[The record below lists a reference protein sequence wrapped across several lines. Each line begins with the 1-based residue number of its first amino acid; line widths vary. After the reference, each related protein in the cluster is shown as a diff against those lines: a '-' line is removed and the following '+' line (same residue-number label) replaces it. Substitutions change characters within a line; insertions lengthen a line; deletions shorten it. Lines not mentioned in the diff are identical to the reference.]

1 MNAYQNFK
9 ALHAGPTPLLIGN
22 VWNVQSARVFERL
35 DFKALATSSAAMAH
49 ALGFEDGEQM
59 PFDRLLYGVEQIRK
73 HINLPLSVDLER
85 GYGQSAGEIAGN
97 MLALAKLGVV
107 GINIEDSHLVN
118 GKRTLKDSSAFA
130 ELIQELKS
138 ILASQGVELFFNVR
152 CDAFLINEPNALQE
166 GMKRIKIY
174 EAAGADGL
182 FFPGLVD
189 EKGIGA
195 IVSEA
200 TLPVNVMC
208 RPGLPNFGT
217 LEKLGVKRISMG
229 DFLNEYVYASME
241 HMTKR
246 ILTEQ
251 SFSSLFSL

>member
-1 MNAYQNFK
+1 MNAYQHFK
-9 ALHAGPTPLLIGN
+9 ALHEGPSPLLIGN
-22 VWNVQSARVFERL
+22 VWNVQSARIFERL
-35 DFKALATSSAAMAH
+35 DFKALATSSAAMAQ

-59 PFDRLLYGVEQIRK
+59 PFDSLLYGVEQIRK
-73 HINLPLSVDLER
+73 HIRLPLSVDLER
-85 GYGQSAGEIAGN
+85 GYGQTAGEIAGN

-107 GINIEDSHLVN
+107 GINIEDSQLVN
-118 GKRTLKDSSAFA
+118 GKRTLKGSSAFA
-130 ELIQELKS
+130 ELIKEIKA
-138 ILASQGVELFFNVR
+138 ILAGQGVGLFFNVR
-152 CDAFLINEPNALQE
+152 CDAFLVNGPDALRE

-189 EKGIGA
+189 EEGIGA

-208 RPGLPNFGT
+208 RPGLPNFDT

-241 HMTKR
+241 LMTKR

-251 SFSSLFSL
+251 SFSSLFSA

>member
-1 MNAYQNFK
+1 MNAYQHFK

-59 PFDRLLYGVEQIRK
+59 PFDSLLYGVEQIRK
-73 HINLPLSVDLER
+73 HIRLPLSVDLER
-85 GYGQSAGEIAGN
+85 GYGQTAGEIAGN
-97 MLALAKLGVV
+97 MIALAKLGVV
-107 GINIEDSHLVN
+107 GINIEDSLLVN
-118 GKRTLKDSSAFA
+118 GKRTLKEPGLFA
-130 ELIQELKS
+130 ELIQELKA
-138 ILASQGVELFFNVR
+138 ILASQGVDLFFNVR
-152 CDAFLINEPNALQE
+152 CDAFLVNGPDALQQGLE
-166 GMKRIKIY
+166 RIKIY
-174 EAAGADGL
+174 ESAGADGL

-195 IVSEA
+195 IVLEA

-241 HMTKR
+241 HMTKS

-251 SFSSLFSL
+251 SFSSLFSA

>member
-1 MNAYQNFK
+1 M
-9 ALHAGPTPLLIGN
+9 IGN

-35 DFKALATSSAAMAH
+35 DLKALATSSAAMAH

-59 PFDRLLYGVEQIRK
+59 PFDSLLYGVEQIRK
-73 HINLPLSVDLER
+73 HIELPLSVDLER
-85 GYGQSAGEIAGN
+85 GYGQTAGEIAGN
-97 MLALAKLGVV
+97 ILALAQLGVV
-107 GINIEDSHLVN
+107 GINIEDSQLVN
-118 GKRTLKDSSAFA
+118 GKRTLKDSSTFA

-138 ILASQGVELFFNVR
+138 ILTTQGLDLFFNVR
-152 CDAFLINEPNALQE
+152 CDAFLVNGPDALGE
-166 GMKRIKIY
+166 AMKRIKIY
-174 EAAGADGL
+174 ESAGADGL

-189 EKGIGA
+189 EKGIDA